1 MRQCLPELADTIL
14 QAWEAY
20 QCSRRDT
27 HLPFLLSGKEVS
39 ERKRQQRLIKTLQ
52 IYSFLPPPR
61 QVHIWFIFNEICKI
75 VLRTAC
81 NAEFFFK
88 FFRPE
93 NLFVAKISKFCIKDM
108 EIYPNF
114 VRKIREAS
122 YADQE
127 DMVRGKQ
134 NICSVR

>member
-1 MRQCLPELADTIL
+1 M
-14 QAWEAY
+14 
-20 QCSRRDT
+20 
-27 HLPFLLSGKEVS
+27 
-39 ERKRQQRLIKTLQ
+39 
-52 IYSFLPPPR
+52 
-61 QVHIWFIFNEICKI
+61 
-75 VLRTAC
+75 TAC
-81 NAEFFFK
+81 NAENYGK

-93 NLFVAKISKFCIKDM
+93 NQFVAKISKFHIIDM
-108 EIYPNF
+108 EIYPSF

>member
-1 MRQCLPELADTIL
+1 M
-14 QAWEAY
+14 
-20 QCSRRDT
+20 
-27 HLPFLLSGKEVS
+27 
-39 ERKRQQRLIKTLQ
+39 
-52 IYSFLPPPR
+52 
-61 QVHIWFIFNEICKI
+61 
-75 VLRTAC
+75 LRTAC
-81 NAEFFFK
+81 NADNFGK

-93 NLFVAKISKFCIKDM
+93 NLFVAKISKFCIIDI

-134 NICSVR
+134 NICSFR

>member
-1 MRQCLPELADTIL
+1 M
-14 QAWEAY
+14 
-20 QCSRRDT
+20 
-27 HLPFLLSGKEVS
+27 
-39 ERKRQQRLIKTLQ
+39 
-52 IYSFLPPPR
+52 
-61 QVHIWFIFNEICKI
+61 
-75 VLRTAC
+75 TAC
-81 NAEFFFK
+81 NADNFGK

-93 NLFVAKISKFCIKDM
+93 NLFVAKISKFYIKDM

-134 NICSVR
+134 NICSVQ

>member
-1 MRQCLPELADTIL
+1 M
-14 QAWEAY
+14 
-20 QCSRRDT
+20 
-27 HLPFLLSGKEVS
+27 
-39 ERKRQQRLIKTLQ
+39 
-52 IYSFLPPPR
+52 
-61 QVHIWFIFNEICKI
+61 
-75 VLRTAC
+75 TAC
-81 NAEFFFK
+81 NADNFGK

>member
-14 QAWEAY
+14 RAWEAY
-20 QCSRRDT
+20 QCSRYST
-27 HLPFLLSGKEVS
+27 YLPFLLSGKEVS
-39 ERKRQQRLIKTLQ
+39 ERKRQQRLVKTLQ
-52 IYSFLPPPR
+52 IYSFYPPR
-61 QVHIWFIFNEICKI
+61 QVHIWFIFNHICKI
-75 VLRTAC
+75 VLRIAC
-81 NAEFFFK
+81 NADNFGK

-93 NLFVAKISKFCIKDM
+93 KLFVAKISKFCIIDM

-114 VRKIREAS
+114 VREKREAG

>member
-1 MRQCLPELADTIL
+1 M
-14 QAWEAY
+14 
-20 QCSRRDT
+20 
-27 HLPFLLSGKEVS
+27 
-39 ERKRQQRLIKTLQ
+39 
-52 IYSFLPPPR
+52 
-61 QVHIWFIFNEICKI
+61 
-75 VLRTAC
+75 TAC
-81 NAEFFFK
+81 NAETSGK

-93 NLFVAKISKFCIKDM
+93 NLFVAKISKFCIIDM

-114 VRKIREAS
+114 VKKKGGS

>member
-1 MRQCLPELADTIL
+1 M
-14 QAWEAY
+14 
-20 QCSRRDT
+20 
-27 HLPFLLSGKEVS
+27 
-39 ERKRQQRLIKTLQ
+39 
-52 IYSFLPPPR
+52 
-61 QVHIWFIFNEICKI
+61 
-75 VLRTAC
+75 LRTAC
-81 NAEFFFK
+81 NAEKFFK

-93 NLFVAKISKFCIKDM
+93 NLFVAKISKFCIKDI